1 MEFLVLALAVYGYTG
16 VNSGETAAYTYWCIE
31 KGYPSFVGDDRDD
44 PSWVERA
51 QGWIKVVQ
59 ADVWVTLIIL
69 TCATLPFFVLGA
81 GVLNAMGERPQ
92 GLETLSVLSNMFT
105 QTLGGW
111 AVWVFAIG
119 AFCILF
125 SSTLAGISAGG
136 RFVPD
141 YLIEL
146 GFVDRSKLWVRR
158 ASIRIY
164 GAAVPLV
171 GFLFYLGVQRPVL
184 LVSIGA
190 IAAAVMLPIQ
200 SGAVLWLQRNHLDPR
215 VQPPVYVHVIIACIF
230 LFQLSMAYLVIRYV
244 VL

>member
-1 MEFLVLALAVYGYTG
+1 M
-16 VNSGETAAYTYWCIE
+16 
-31 KGYPSFVGDDRDD
+31 
-44 PSWVERA
+44 
-51 QGWIKVVQ
+51 VQ